1 MKVIF
6 LDNAATTPLEPR
18 VKHEMVRMMENFGN
32 PSSIHFSGR
41 GAKVEVEVVRK
52 RIAQYLE
59 AEPGEIFLTSGGT
72 EADNMALFCSVRD
85 LGVKRIITTAIE
97 HHAVGHPV
105 EFMVERGEVEAAYL
119 SVNEFGDID
128 LAELEALLKDG
139 P

>member
-1 MKVIF
+1 
-6 LDNAATTPLEPR
+6 
-18 VKHEMVRMMENFGN
+18 MVRMMENFGN
-32 PSSIHFSGR
+32 PSSIHVSGR

-59 AEPGEIFLTSGGT
+59 AEPGEIFFTSGGT

-85 LGVKRIITTAIE
+85 LGLSIITTAIE

-128 LAELEALLKDG
+128 LAS
-139 P
+139 